1 MGTGSEA
8 DTTNHTARPEVL
20 QIAPRDDGTLRNAGR
35 WLVGFCRKK
44 PLGALGLVIVLALA
58 VCAIGAPWIAPFG
71 QDEQNLVNRMSGPS
85 AEHWI
90 GTDHLGR
97 DVFSRIV
104 YGARAAL
111 IVGFGAS
118 LLAQVVALILAI
130 PSGYIGGA
138 LDKMVQRVVDIWMAL
153 PGLVLLITL
162 LSMLGAGMIS
172 LVLVLGFLYAGR
184 TSRIFRSM
192 VLSIREQAY
201 IEAAR
206 ASGATSCRIMLQ
218 HVLPNLMHIV
228 ILTATLSLG
237 TVILAE
243 ATVSFLGYG
252 IQPPTPSWGQMLGV
266 EGRSYMLRYPGL
278 AIFPGIAIAI
288 AVFGFNI
295 LGDALRD
302 VLDPRQRGAG

>member
-1 MGTGSEA
+1 
-8 DTTNHTARPEVL
+8 
-20 QIAPRDDGTLRNAGR
+20 
-35 WLVGFCRKK
+35 
-44 PLGALGLVIVLALA
+44 
-58 VCAIGAPWIAPFG
+58 
-71 QDEQNLVNRMSGPS
+71 
-85 AEHWI
+85 
-90 GTDHLGR
+90 
-97 DVFSRIV
+97 
-104 YGARAAL
+104 
-111 IVGFGAS
+111 
-118 LLAQVVALILAI
+118 
-130 PSGYIGGA
+130 
-138 LDKMVQRVVDIWMAL
+138 
-153 PGLVLLITL
+153 ITL
-162 LSMLGAGMIS
+162 LSMLGGGMIS

-206 ASGATSCRIMLQ
+206 SSGATSWRIMLQ

-278 AIFPGIAIAI
+278 AIFPGIAIA
-288 AVFGFNI
+288 
-295 LGDALRD
+295 
-302 VLDPRQRGAG
+302 